1 MNRFILLPPE
11 RQRAI
16 YEEAQARRGLPAQ
29 SIEKDFWVCWTLR
42 ELFAEAAW
50 GCHLTF
56 KGGTSL
62 AKAWKLIERFSE
74 DIDLV
79 IDREHLGFAGP
90 TLSNNQQT
98 KLKAECSRRIHA
110 ELKPALE
117 SRFRGLI
124 PADRSWT
131 LTGASAAEDVDQQTL
146 LFHYPTVFPTLS
158 AYLRPVVKMEM
169 GARSQTEP
177 SAPAPIQSY
186 VAEVFPDLVRDHTF
200 SIRTVAARRTFLEKA
215 LLLHEETYRPTPA
228 GGAPLRKLGLARHY
242 YDLHRLIENGVAEEA
257 VADQGLLEQVVE
269 HRRIFFRYS
278 WMDYA
283 TMQRGSIR
291 LVPLPEQIDAW
302 RQDYAAM
309 RAEMFFGAAP
319 EFDVI
324 LQTVEEFCRQMNAS
338 AAAAHTQVNKGRPT

>member
-1 MNRFILLPPE
+1 MNSFILLPPE

-29 SIEKDFWVCWTLR
+29 SIEKDFWVCWTMR
-42 ELFAEAAW
+42 ELFENPVW
-50 GCHLTF
+50 GRYLTF

-79 IDREHLGFAGP
+79 IDREHLGFPGP
-90 TLSNNQQT
+90 TLSNNQQK

-110 ELKPALE
+110 EIKPALE

-124 PADRSWT
+124 PADRTWT
-131 LTGASAAEDVDQQTL
+131 LTGADAAEDVDQQTL
-146 LFHYPTVFPTLS
+146 LFQYPTVFAIPS

-177 SAPAPIQSY
+177 AAPAPIQSY

-200 SIRTVAARRTFLEKA
+200 SIRTVAARRTFVEKA
-215 LLLHEETYRPTPA
+215 LLLHEETYRPAPA

-242 YDLHRLIENGVAEEA
+242 YDLYRLIEAGAAEEA
-257 VADQGLLEQVVE
+257 LADPGLLEQVVE
-269 HRRIFFRYS
+269 HRRVFFRYS

-291 LVPLPEQIDAW
+291 LVPLPDQLDAW

-319 EFDVI
+319 DFD
-324 LQTVEEFCRQMNAS
+324 TVLRSVEKFARTLNAPGG
-338 AAAAHTQVNKGRPT
+338 TT